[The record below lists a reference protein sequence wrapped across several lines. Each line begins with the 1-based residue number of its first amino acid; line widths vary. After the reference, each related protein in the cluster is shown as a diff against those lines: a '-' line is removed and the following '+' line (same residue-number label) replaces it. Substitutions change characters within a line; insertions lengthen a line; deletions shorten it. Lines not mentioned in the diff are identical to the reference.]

1 MEPFGPSGR
10 LEHGK
15 ASLLNS
21 KNNKV
26 RQQMKSKLSTLAS
39 VLILSALILS
49 GCGPGLAQPTE
60 VSMPAP
66 TELVAEPLTVIPATT
81 PTVAV
86 EASDAQAAR
95 DAALTY
101 IIEHYAEQAPS
112 PGLTWTEEFTPEE
125 PFHLP
130 NYQDTAE
137 DWVVMISYR
146 TLPVV
151 YQVVVANQTTG
162 FRWEGT
168 VDLLGQVTEQLS
180 PDDVRVARDA
190 ALAYIIEHYAEESP
204 APALTWTEDFIGVP
218 IPEGPWGAG
227 TFQYTCT
234 AEDWA
239 IYISYQ
245 FLAPRPVVYE
255 VVVAHEATRFHW
267 QGEVDAAGRVTE
279 KVAPK

>member
-66 TELVAEPLTVIPATT
+66 TEPVAEPLTVIPATT

-101 IIEHYAEQAPS
+101 II
-112 PGLTWTEEFTPEE
+112 
-125 PFHLP
+125 
-130 NYQDTAE
+130 
-137 DWVVMISYR
+137 
-146 TLPVV
+146 
-151 YQVVVANQTTG
+151 
-162 FRWEGT
+162 
-168 VDLLGQVTEQLS
+168 
-180 PDDVRVARDA
+180 
-190 ALAYIIEHYAEESP
+190 
-204 APALTWTEDFIGVP
+204 
-218 IPEGPWGAG
+218 
-227 TFQYTCT
+227 
-234 AEDWA
+234 
-239 IYISYQ
+239 
-245 FLAPRPVVYE
+245 
-255 VVVAHEATRFHW
+255 
-267 QGEVDAAGRVTE
+267 
-279 KVAPK
+279 